1 VYLLAGFSA
10 FALILA
16 SLGIYGVISY
26 SVTQRTQE
34 IGIRMALGAQARD
47 VARLVVAQGLRT
59 TAVGIGLGMAGAFA
73 LTRGMASLLY
83 GVTATDRGV
92 FAVVPALL
100 AAVELLACYLPARR
114 AARVDPVEALRSE

>member
-1 VYLLAGFSA
+1 
-10 FALILA
+10 
-16 SLGIYGVISY
+16 
-26 SVTQRTQE
+26 
-34 IGIRMALGAQARD
+34 MALGAQTGD

-59 TAVGIGLGMAGAFA
+59 TAAGIALGMAGAFA

-83 GVTATDRGV
+83 GVTATDPAV
-92 FAVVPALL
+92 FAGVPAVL